1 MAKRRT
7 TSRSRKS
14 KSRTNKKSRIN
25 IMNIKSSV
33 GYSPTIPPMLNNSRD
48 IMNAKQNMKKVKNMM
63 VAVTASW
70 CGACHN
76 ISDDL
81 NKAIR
86 DPNNTS
92 PGTRI
97 DEKMLGKF
105 NRVLKTPIEPPHFP
119 YFVVIDEQGQ
129 LKEVLETMEAVKRFL
144 KSSGSASK
152 NSPPLPLPLPPPLSQ
167 PPSPVN
173 AIVPSYVPSNAPEED
188 SDSDSD
194 SDVPNGAN
202 LSILSN
208 ASGMPTGVVSKSMTN
223 GEQGLP
229 MSLTPKKAST
239 NSSTAT
245 MINSAIS
252 ASTPVPS
259 VMKMPPVPI
268 ANMPNVG
275 KGSSAN
281 MKSAV
286 PPSRESDAL
295 TPLGTS
301 NPLSPPNSQKGGCLY
316 ESLAAAAYQLAPP
329 AVLLGIAAATLRRRR
344 GRKAKKTTNK
354 RRGPR

>member
-1 MAKRRT
+1 
-7 TSRSRKS
+7 
-14 KSRTNKKSRIN
+14 
-25 IMNIKSSV
+25 MNIKSSI

-105 NRVLKTPIEPPHFP
+105 NRILKTPIEPPHFP
-119 YFVVIDEQGQ
+119 YFIVIDEQGQ
-129 LKEVLETMEAVKRFL
+129 LKEVLETMDAVKQFL
-144 KSSGSASK
+144 KSSGSASPMA
-152 NSPPLPLPLPPPLSQ
+152 SPMAPPPMLPAPNARNNSA

-173 AIVPSYVPSNAPEED
+173 AIVPSFIPSATPEDE
-188 SDSDSD
+188 SDDESDI
-194 SDVPNGAN
+194 PNGAN

-208 ASGMPTGVVSKSMTN
+208 ESGMPTGIVSKSMTN

-229 MSLTPKKAST
+229 MSTKKSAT

-259 VMKMPPVPI
+259 VMKMSPVPI
-268 ANMPNVG
+268 SNALGVG
-275 KGSSAN
+275 KGASAN

-286 PPSRESDAL
+286 PPSRESDVL
-295 TPLGTS
+295 SPMGTS
-301 NPLSPPNSQKGGCLY
+301 NPLNPPNSQKGGYLY

-329 AVLLGIAAATLRRRR
+329 AVLMGIAAATLRKRR
-344 GRKAKKTTNK
+344 GRKAKKTQRG
-354 RRGPR
+354 RR

>member
-1 MAKRRT
+1 
-7 TSRSRKS
+7 
-14 KSRTNKKSRIN
+14 
-25 IMNIKSSV
+25 MNIKSSV

-48 IMNAKQNMKKVKNMM
+48 IMNAKQNMKKIKNMM

-119 YFVVIDEQGQ
+119 YFVVIDEQGR
-129 LKEVLETMEAVKRFL
+129 LKEVLETMEAVKQFL
-144 KSSGSASK
+144 KSSGSAS
-152 NSPPLPLPLPPPLSQ
+152 LPLPPPPAFNSTQ
-167 PPSPVN
+167 PSSSTGAPPSPVN
-173 AIVPSYVPSNAPEED
+173 AVVPSYVPSNAPEED

-229 MSLTPKKAST
+229 MSLSSKKSST

-245 MINSAIS
+245 MINSAMSAS

-259 VMKMPPVPI
+259 IMKMPPVAI

-286 PPSRESDAL
+286 PPSRESDTL
-295 TPLGTS
+295 SPMGTS
-301 NPLSPPNSQKGGCLY
+301 NPLSSSNSQKGGYLY

-344 GRKAKKTTNK
+344 GRKAKKT

>member
-1 MAKRRT
+1 
-7 TSRSRKS
+7 
-14 KSRTNKKSRIN
+14 
-25 IMNIKSSV
+25 MNIKSSI

-119 YFVVIDEQGQ
+119 YFIVIDEQGQ
-129 LKEVLETMEAVKRFL
+129 LKEVLETMDAVKQFL
-144 KSSGSASK
+144 KSSGSASRMA
-152 NSPPLPLPLPPPLSQ
+152 SPPMVPVPNASNMSASTGKPA
-167 PPSPVN
+167 SPVN
-173 AIVPSYVPSNAPEED
+173 TIVPSYVPSATPEDE
-188 SDSDSD
+188 SDDE

-208 ASGMPTGVVSKSMTN
+208 ESGMPTGIVSKSMTN

-229 MSLTPKKAST
+229 MSLTPKKSST
-239 NSSTAT
+239 NSSTAS

-252 ASTPVPS
+252 ASVPVPS
-259 VMKMPPVPI
+259 VMKMSPVPI
-268 ANMPNVG
+268 SNALGVG
-275 KGSSAN
+275 KGASAN

-295 TPLGTS
+295 TPMGTS
-301 NPLSPPNSQKGGCLY
+301 TPSSLSNSQKGGYLY

-329 AVLLGIAAATLRRRR
+329 AVLMGIAAATLRKRR
-344 GRKAKKTTNK
+344 GRKAKKTQRG
-354 RRGPR
+354 RR

>member
-1 MAKRRT
+1 
-7 TSRSRKS
+7 
-14 KSRTNKKSRIN
+14 
-25 IMNIKSSV
+25 
-33 GYSPTIPPMLNNSRD
+33 MLNNSRD
-48 IMNAKQNMKKVKNMM
+48 IMNAKQNMKKIKNMM

-119 YFVVIDEQGQ
+119 YFVVINEQGQ
-129 LKEVLETMEAVKRFL
+129 LKEVLETMEAVKQFL
-144 KSSGSASK
+144 KSSGSASV
-152 NSPPLPLPLPPPLSQ
+152 LPPPPMNAASASASASAPASP

-173 AIVPSYVPSNAPEED
+173 AIVPSYVPSSAPEEE
-188 SDSDSD
+188 SDDESDD
-194 SDVPNGAN
+194 EPNGAN

-208 ASGMPTGVVSKSMTN
+208 EAGMPTGIVSKSLTN

-229 MSLTPKKAST
+229 MTLTSKKSAT
-239 NSSTAT
+239 NSSRAS
-245 MINSAIS
+245 MINSAMN
-252 ASTPVPS
+252 ASTAVPS

-268 ANMPNVG
+268 TNVPGVG
-275 KGSSAN
+275 KGISAN

-286 PPSRESDAL
+286 PPSLESDTL
-295 TPLGTS
+295 SPMGTS
-301 NPLSPPNSQKGGCLY
+301 NPLSSSNSQKGGCLY

-329 AVLLGIAAATLRRRR
+329 AVLMGIAAATLRRRR
-344 GRKAKKTTNK
+344 GRKAKKT
-354 RRGPR
+354 RRGSR